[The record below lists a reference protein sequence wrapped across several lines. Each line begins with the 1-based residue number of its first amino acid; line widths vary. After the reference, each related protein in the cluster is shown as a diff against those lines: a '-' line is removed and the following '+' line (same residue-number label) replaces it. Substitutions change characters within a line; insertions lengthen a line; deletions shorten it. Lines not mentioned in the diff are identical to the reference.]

1 MSIRTPRHPHRP
13 LTRIRESGTFF
24 LLFLLTLLGC
34 ASKGQVG
41 REVERLSSRAAEL
54 EGLESELADLTV
66 AIEQQEADLAASQ
79 EKLAELQSVA
89 AQAQEQAR
97 LAQATAAGGL
107 MGERVFR
114 LEGLS
119 FEPGRTV
126 LTVESKALLDQLA
139 DRLRAEDVAF
149 YLEIQAPPEPA
160 GHGSVLAAARAE
172 EIRRYLH
179 VDQGLPLHAVGT
191 VAGPSRLAPAPE
203 MASDGQ
209 ALLEIEPEEGSTPS
223 ESQLAILVVRGQP
236 KS

>member
-1 MSIRTPRHPHRP
+1 MSIRFPRYPHRA

-24 LLFLLTLLGC
+24 LLLLPALLGC
-34 ASKGQVG
+34 ASKGQVS
-41 REVERLSSRAAEL
+41 REIERLSARAAEVERL
-54 EGLESELADLTV
+54 ESELTDLTM
-66 AIEQQEADLAASQ
+66 AIEQKEADLAASQ
-79 EKLAELQSVA
+79 EKLTEVQSVA

-97 LAQATAAGGL
+97 LAEATAAGGL
-107 MGERVFR
+107 MGEQVFR
-114 LEGLS
+114 LEGLG
-119 FEPGRTV
+119 FEPGGTV
-126 LTVESKALLDQLA
+126 LTSESKALLDQLA
-139 DRLRAEDVAF
+139 VRLRAENVAY

-160 GHGSVLAAARAE
+160 GRGSVLAAARAE

-209 ALLEIEPEEGSTPS
+209 ALLEIEPEEGSKPS